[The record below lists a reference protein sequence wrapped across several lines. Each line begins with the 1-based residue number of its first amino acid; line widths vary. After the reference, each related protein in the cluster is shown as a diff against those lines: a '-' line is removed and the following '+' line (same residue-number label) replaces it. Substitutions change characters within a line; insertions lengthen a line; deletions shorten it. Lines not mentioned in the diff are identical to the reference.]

1 MGRKDRKNRN
11 LMEMIK
17 GNETAIAKI
26 ISSFVSDA
34 IEQVEI
40 EVQDTKYYVRVT
52 FRSLKNMNLE
62 YPKKETEKPGD
73 T

>member
-17 GNETAIAKI
+17 GNEDAIAKI

-34 IEQVEI
+34 IELVEI

-52 FRSLKNMNLE
+52 FRSLKTMNPE
-62 YPKKETEKPGD
+62 YPKKET
-73 T
+73 

>member
-1 MGRKDRKNRN
+1 
-11 LMEMIK
+11 MEMIK
-17 GNETAIAKI
+17 GNEGAIAKI

-34 IEQVEI
+34 IELVEL

-52 FRSLKNMNLE
+52 FRSLKTMNPE
-62 YPKKETEKPGD
+62 IPKKETEKPEN